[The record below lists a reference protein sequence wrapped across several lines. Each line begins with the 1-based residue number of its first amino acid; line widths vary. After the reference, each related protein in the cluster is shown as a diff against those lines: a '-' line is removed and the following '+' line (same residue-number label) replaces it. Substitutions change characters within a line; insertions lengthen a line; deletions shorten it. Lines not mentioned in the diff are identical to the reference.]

1 MANSDL
7 RPMTIGEVLDR
18 MFRLYKERF
27 WLFAGIMSFPYLILL
42 VMNTSIA
49 WLSRNP
55 RGLVHTGSGHPPD
68 VTTVL
73 VATFGIALL
82 VLVVTFGVTGIGQA
96 ATTFAVSDL
105 YLDRPISIRRAFG
118 FLRGHILQLF
128 GVIFVT
134 GLIIGVG
141 CIFLI
146 VPGIILACRLG
157 VSVPVAM
164 LEDCGPGKAISRSME
179 LTKGFAMQMF
189 LIFVLT
195 IALSIGVSIVLQVP
209 FTILAATPRPHLL
222 PLGLSMLQYAFTFI
236 GQVLVGPIGAI
247 AFCLMYYNLR
257 VRKEGFDVE
266 HLMASL
272 DAGPAIGGS
281 SAGPV
286 PA

>member
-18 MFRLYKERF
+18 MFRLYKDRF
-27 WLFAGIMSFPYLILL
+27 WLFAGIMCFPYLILF
-42 VMNTSIA
+42 VVNATFG

-55 RGLVHTGSGHPPD
+55 RALAQTASGNPEAAM
-68 VTTVL
+68 TAAFTVMG
-73 VATFGIALL
+73 TALL
-82 VLVVTFGVTGIGQA
+82 VIVVIFVVTGIGQA

-105 YLDRPISIRRAFG
+105 YLERPASIRGAFAH
-118 FLRGHILQLF
+118 LRGHVLQIL

-146 VPGIILACRLG
+146 IPGIILACRLG

-164 LEDCGPGKAISRSME
+164 LEDCGPGNAISRSME

-189 LIFVLT
+189 LIFVLVFV
-195 IALSIGVSIVLQVP
+195 LSFGVSMALQIP
-209 FTILAATPRPHLL
+209 FAILAATPRPHVL
-222 PLGLSMLQYAFTFI
+222 PLGLMMLQYALGFV

-272 DAGPAIGGS
+272 ETGPTTG
-281 SAGPV
+281 SAGAV

>member
-1 MANSDL
+1 MANADL

-27 WLFAGIMSFPYLILL
+27 WLFAGIMCFPYIVLF
-42 VMNTSIA
+42 VVNTSFGLLA
-49 WLSRNP
+49 RNTRALTQAGSVSP
-55 RGLVHTGSGHPPD
+55 DAAITAGLTILGAS
-68 VTTVL
+68 
-73 VATFGIALL
+73 LL
-82 VLVVTFGVTGIGQA
+82 VLVVTFVVTGVGHA

-105 YLDRPISIRRAFG
+105 YLDRPVSVRGAFAH
-118 FLRGHILQLF
+118 LRGHVLQVL

-134 GLIIGVG
+134 GLIIFVG

-164 LEDCGPGKAISRSME
+164 LEDCWPGRAISRSME

-189 LIFVLT
+189 LIFILVF
-195 IALSIGVSIVLQVP
+195 ALSFGVSIALQMP
-209 FTILAATPRPHLL
+209 FTILAATPRPHVL
-222 PLGLSMLQYAFTFI
+222 PFGLMMLQYAFSFI

-272 DAGPAIGGS
+272 DAGPAAGSS

>member
-1 MANSDL
+1 MTNSEL

-18 MFRLYKERF
+18 MFRLYKEKF
-27 WLFAGIMSFPYLILL
+27 WLFVGIMCFPYLVLF
-42 VMNTSIA
+42 VVNASVG

-55 RGLVHTGSGHPPD
+55 GVWTRSGSGHPPAR
-68 VTTVL
+68 TAIL
-73 VATFGIALL
+73 FVAAIFPLL
-82 VLVVTFGVTGIGQA
+82 VIGVTFVVNGIGQA
-96 ATTFAVSDL
+96 ATIFAVSDL
-105 YLDRPISIRRAFG
+105 YLNRPVGIRGAYTH
-118 FLRGHILQLF
+118 LRGHILQVL

-134 GLIIGVG
+134 GLVIGVG

-146 VPGIILACRLG
+146 IPGIILACRLG

-164 LEDCGPGKAISRSME
+164 LEDCGPGQAISRSME
-179 LTKGFAMQMF
+179 LTKGFAMQVF

-195 IALSIGVSIVLQVP
+195 LALSLGVGIALQIP
-209 FTILAATPRPHLL
+209 FTILSVTPRPHVLPIGLL
-222 PLGLSMLQYAFTFI
+222 MVQYAFNFV
-236 GQVLVGPIGAI
+236 GQVLVVPVGAI

-266 HLMASL
+266 HLLTSL
-272 DAGPAIGGS
+272 EAGSTTGGS